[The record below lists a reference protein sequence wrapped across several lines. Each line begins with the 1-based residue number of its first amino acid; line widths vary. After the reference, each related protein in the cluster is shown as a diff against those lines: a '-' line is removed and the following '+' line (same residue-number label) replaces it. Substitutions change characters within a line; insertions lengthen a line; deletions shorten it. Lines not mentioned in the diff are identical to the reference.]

1 MYRCLYLIL
10 FTFVKDWLVILG
22 SNKLV
27 LQICFL
33 LFLVC
38 FLLAVFRI
46 KRKKCLTKEKK
57 SVFTDFFFFLS
68 FTRLL
73 NKYYLKLKTD
83 NSRQYLGIIFVSG
96 FINNCDVNVCTP
108 NADTFFTALEK
119 RIAFLLFF
127 FDSKIFSRALFLSH
141 H

>member
-1 MYRCLYLIL
+1 MFISNSFYFCKR
-10 FTFVKDWLVILG
+10 LVG
-22 SNKLV
+22 Y
-27 LQICFL
+27 
-33 LFLVC
+33 
-38 FLLAVFRI
+38 FRI
-46 KRKKCLTKEKK
+46 KQAGITNLFFVVFGLFLTSCFSNQEKKCLTKEKK
-57 SVFTDFFFFLS
+57 SVRTDFFFFLS

-96 FINNCDVNVCTP
+96 FINNCDVKVCTP

-127 FDSKIFSRALFLSH
+127 FDSNIFSRALFLSH
-141 H
+141 Y